1 MTCLAKLTPQLLA
14 HSAQGFL
21 IENSLTSVEFG
32 GGQGVAGVLTVEDH
46 GVRRACQRFGEQVA
60 VARMAW

>member
-1 MTCLAKLTPQLLA
+1 MLA

-21 IENSLTSVEFG
+21 IENSLTGVEFG
-32 GGQGVAGVLTVEDH
+32 GGQGVAGMLTAENH
-46 GVRRACQRFGEQVA
+46 GGRRACQRLAEQVA